1 MKTNVIYGHDQIVW
15 VRRSILCGD
24 KVQFHQALYHNT
36 GGPFYLLNLQH
47 VSSVQNFFGQ
57 ISVPLGIIP

>member
-15 VRRSILCGD
+15 VRPSILRGD
-24 KVQFHQALYHNT
+24 KVKFHQALYHNT
-36 GGPFYLLNLQH
+36 GRPFYLLNLQH
-47 VSSVQNFFGQ
+47 VSSVQIFFGQ